1 MFLAL
6 SLARRGLRAGTR
18 GLLSVVL
25 CLALGVAAIAAV
37 GSLRA
42 ATEAGLAGNGRTL
55 LGGDVAVG
63 TGAEPPPPALRAWL
77 TARGARLSTTAQ
89 MRTLLVGPSG
99 ARQLISLRAVGP
111 GWPLLGAPVLHPSMS
126 LARALG
132 KQDGRYGLLA
142 DPLVLSRLGLRP
154 GGTARIGMQTF
165 ILRAALVST
174 PDLVS
179 GPALFGA
186 PALIAAAALPGTG
199 LVVPGALVSYTLRA
213 VMADPAGGPALR
225 AALRARFA
233 AQGWRI
239 RGPSE
244 AAPGV
249 TQFITLTTR
258 FMALVGLTALLMGGI
273 GVAGGVSA
281 WLAARAET
289 LAILRC
295 LGAPARLV
303 FAVCLLQVAALAAAG
318 IALGLVTGGLVPVLA
333 GRWLGSVLP
342 VPVAAGIFPGPL
354 ALAAAYG
361 ALTAGAFALWPLGQA
376 AQVPGAALFRGAAT
390 GGTFGG
396 RPALAF
402 WPADRRPRGRRAAPA
417 VDGDGGTVRAAP
429 TVRGGPVEAGAFL
442 PNAIALPAEASGR
455 RLARAVLLAI
465 ALLGAALV
473 GLAVASTDDR
483 PLALWFCAAALGALG
498 LFRVAAWIL
507 ARVAHAAPAPARPWA
522 RLGLGNLYRP
532 GAPTAPMLV
541 SVGLGLSTLA
551 AVALIQGNLNRV
563 VLAALPDRAPSF
575 FFIDLQPDQLA
586 RFRAL
591 VRATPGPHRIDTLPT
606 LRARIVAVNG
616 VPAADIHAAPGTGW
630 ALRGDRGLTY
640 AATPPEGTRLVAGRW
655 WAPDYQGPPLVSLDA
670 RLARGWGVRLG
681 GVIRVNVLGR
691 DIDLRVASLRDIQWM
706 RLGLNFVLVASPGL
720 LGQAPHTEIATVH
733 VARDQEGG
741 LLARVS
747 DALPNVTGIAVRGV
761 LAEVAGLLDQI
772 AAALAATGAVTLLAG
787 ALVLVSAVAAGQRR
801 RVRQAVILKTLGAT
815 RAQIR
820 AAWMV
825 EFGALGLT
833 AGLLAAGVGG
843 LASWAVLHFLMH
855 LPWVFL
861 PGRLA
866 LGLLAALA
874 MLLGFGYAGTAR
886 ALRVPPASQLRDE

>member
-1 MFLAL
+1 MLAL
-6 SLARRGLRAGTR
+6 TLARRGLRAGTR

-42 ATEAGLAGNGRTL
+42 ATEAGIAGNGRTL
-55 LGGDVAVG
+55 LGGDVAIG

-77 TARGARLSTTAQ
+77 TARGARLTTTEQ

-111 GWPLLGAPVLHPSMS
+111 GWPLLGAATLRPALP

-132 KQDGRYGLLA
+132 ERDGRYGLLA

-154 GGTARIGMQTF
+154 GATARIGTQTF
-165 ILRAALVST
+165 AVRSALVAT

-186 PALIAAAALPGTG
+186 PAVIAAAALPGTG
-199 LVVPGALVSYTLRA
+199 LVVPGALISYTLRA
-213 VMADPAGGPALR
+213 VLPDPAAGPALR
-225 AALRARFA
+225 AALRVRFA
-233 AQGWRI
+233 SQGWRI
-239 RGPSE
+239 RGPAE
-244 AAPGV
+244 AAPGI
-249 TQFITLTTR
+249 TQFITLTSR

-295 LGAPARLV
+295 LGGSARLV
-303 FAVCLLQVAALAAAG
+303 FAVCLTQVAVLAAAG
-318 IALGLVTGGLVPVLA
+318 IALGLVVGALVPVVA

-342 VPVAAGIFPGPL
+342 VPVAAGVYPGPL
-354 ALAAAYG
+354 ALAAVYG

-390 GGTFGG
+390 GGAAVGG
-396 RPALAF
+396 SAVRALWPASWQRHRAGQPGSVEARPADG
-402 WPADRRPRGRRAAPA
+402 PGR
-417 VDGDGGTVRAAP
+417 
-429 TVRGGPVEAGAFL
+429 
-442 PNAIALPAEASGR
+442 ALTRS
-455 RLARAVLLAI
+455 VLLAV
-465 ALLGAALV
+465 ALLGVALV
-473 GLAVASTDDR
+473 GLAIASTGDR
-483 PLALWFCAAALGALG
+483 RLAVWFCAAALATLV
-498 LFRVAAWIL
+498 LFRAAAWAL
-507 ARVAHAAPAPARPWA
+507 ARAARVAPAPRQPWA

-551 AVALIQGNLNRV
+551 AVALIQGNLNLV
-563 VLAALPDRAPSF
+563 VLAALPARAPSF
-575 FFIDLQPDQLA
+575 FFIDLQPSQLA

-591 VRATPGPHRIDTLPT
+591 VHATPGPQRIDTLPT

-616 VPAADIHAAPGTGW
+616 VPAADVHAAPGTGW

-640 AATPPEGTRLVAGRW
+640 AATPPAGTKLVGGTW
-655 WAPDYQGPPLVSLDA
+655 WAPDYRGPPLVSLDA
-670 RLARGWGVRLG
+670 RLAAGWGVRLG

-691 DIDLRVASLRDIQWM
+691 DIDLRVASLRDIRWQ

-720 LGQAPHTEIATVH
+720 LSAAPHTEIATVH

-741 LLARVS
+741 LLRRVS

-761 LAEVAGLLDQI
+761 LAEVATLLDQI

-855 LPWVFL
+855 LPFVFL

-874 MLLGFGYAGTAR
+874 MLLGFGYIGTAR